1 MNTAL
6 AMPASTGKTVILGR
20 VLSGLVVAFLAFDG
34 AIKLVPLDVV
44 TETLAVLG
52 YSADVGLAR
61 LHGVLTLLCALLY
74 AIPRTSMLGAILL
87 TGYLGGAMATH
98 LRADSPIFSHL
109 LFGFYLGVIA
119 WAGLWLR
126 DRRVRALIPFK
137 SETQA

>member
-6 AMPASTGKTVILGR
+6 VMPASTGKMVILGR

-44 TETLAVLG
+44 TETLSVLG
-52 YSADVGLAR
+52 YPADVGLAR
-61 LHGVLTLLCALLY
+61 LLGVLTLLCALLY
-74 AIPRTSMLGAILL
+74 AIPRTSVLGAILL

-98 LRADSPIFSHL
+98 LRADSPLFTHI

-126 DRRVRALIPFK
+126 DRSVRALIPLK
-137 SETQA
+137 NEA